1 VLCRGYCRVAGKS
14 SERLSSRLATFEASA
29 ADRVIALCCRLAA
42 EAGLWA
48 LAALALAHRAL
59 RGQKFTTSAWTV
71 LSLWLLLL
79 VSELRIMNQV
89 RGNGWYVW
97 LCRVV

>member
-1 VLCRGYCRVAGKS
+1 
-14 SERLSSRLATFEASA
+14 
-29 ADRVIALCCRLAA
+29 
-42 EAGLWA
+42 LWA

-59 RGQKFTTSAWTV
+59 RGQKFTTSVWTV

-89 RGNGWYVW
+89 GSSCVFHLLFLKSYCE
-97 LCRVV
+97 LCA